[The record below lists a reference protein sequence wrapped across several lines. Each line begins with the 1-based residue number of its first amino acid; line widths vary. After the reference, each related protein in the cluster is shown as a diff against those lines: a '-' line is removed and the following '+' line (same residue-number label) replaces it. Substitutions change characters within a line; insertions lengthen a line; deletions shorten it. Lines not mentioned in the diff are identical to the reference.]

1 MNQIQAVGKHHCSQ
15 IVHYRTFPR
24 KCPKKEAKRM
34 KQQKQDRRSQRTYQL
49 VNAAMM
55 QLLVEKGYESIT
67 VQNILD
73 RADIGRSTFYTH
85 YAR

>member
-1 MNQIQAVGKHHCSQ
+1 
-15 IVHYRTFPR
+15 
-24 KCPKKEAKRM
+24 M

-55 QLLVEKGYESIT
+55 QLLLEKGYESIT